1 MKRIEIAQYI
11 AVGATCLV
19 VISFILA
26 KITGAN
32 FFVADGTWR
41 YGRNGFLF
49 LRRLWNSSEDV
60 RKDSKMGLADTAISI

>member
-1 MKRIEIAQYI
+1 MFGGDIIY
-11 AVGATCLV
+11 
-19 VISFILA
+19 
-26 KITGAN
+26 TGEDHRSKL
-32 FFVADGTWR
+32 FCVADGTWR